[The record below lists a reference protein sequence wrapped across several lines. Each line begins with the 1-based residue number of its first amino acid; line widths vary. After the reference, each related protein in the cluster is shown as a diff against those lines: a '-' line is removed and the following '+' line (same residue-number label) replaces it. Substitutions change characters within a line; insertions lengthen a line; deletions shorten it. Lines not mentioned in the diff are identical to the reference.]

1 MNDSKTKIENIVRDF
16 YILYNPEEE
25 MYKIWRMLIKP
36 GSFLKKLFKNLKS
49 RENHIISYVM
59 I

>member
-25 MYKIWRMLIKP
+25 MYKYD
-36 GSFLKKLFKNLKS
+36 
-49 RENHIISYVM
+49 EC
-59 I
+59 